1 MALALA
7 ACVLAVRLQTPAP
20 TSPPLRLR
28 FHHVHVRVADPASAS
43 RDASARLNGTR
54 TILQGHGIAVRAQQQ
69 YVVFDRDDGTASP
82 DPADA
87 FHQAVR
93 WVNEHGMD
101 VEPREFASVGV
112 RDAIQ
117 SRRTDVMAFATAEPA
132 VAIEWLVRRG
142 IQPTERR
149 DDVARFELSKGL
161 TLEIMGE
168 TDRPE
173 TYWCPMHPDI
183 RSASAVKC
191 SLCAMELVPIPPPKI
206 GEYRLDVA
214 AIPGASGRGISGLR
228 LRIRDP
234 ETFAPVT
241 SFLDVHERRLHL
253 FIVSRNLE
261 YFAHV
266 HPEQGSDGSFAIDH
280 ELPEG
285 EYMLIGDFLPAGGTS
300 QMVQRAI
307 VTPHYKGQL
316 FGGSVLELTDREQVV
331 DGLRVRLETDSVRP
345 LRPSSLRFVIAD
357 ASTGKPVTDLEPYLG
372 APGHLLIIDPD
383 MKSAIHGHPDTQT
396 SGPEVAFDP
405 VLPSAGRYKLWLQVQ
420 RKGRVVTVPF
430 VIEVPA
436 S

>member
-1 MALALA
+1 MAVALA
-7 ACVLAVRLQTPAP
+7 ACMLAVVLQTPVPA
-20 TSPPLRLR
+20 SPPRLR
-28 FHHVHVRVADPASAS
+28 FHHLHVGVGDPASAS
-43 RDASARLNGTR
+43 RDVSARLNGTR
-54 TILQGHGIAVRAQQQ
+54 TILQGHGIAVRVQQQ
-69 YVVFDRDDGTASP
+69 YVVFDRDDGTGSS

-87 FHQAVR
+87 FQQAVR
-93 WVNEHGMD
+93 WVSEYGMD
-101 VEPREFASVGV
+101 VEPREFASVVAREAVPSLRTGV
-112 RDAIQ
+112 I
-117 SRRTDVMAFATAEPA
+117 AFATAEPA
-132 VAIEWLVRRG
+132 AAVDWLARRG
-142 IQPTERR
+142 VQPTERR
-149 DDVARFELSKGL
+149 DDVARFALSKGL

-191 SLCAMELVPIPPPKI
+191 SVCGMDLVPIPPPKI

-214 AIPGASGRGISGLR
+214 AIPDASRRGISSLR
-228 LRIRDP
+228 LRILDP

-285 EYMLIGDFLPAGGTS
+285 EYMLIADFLPVGGTS
-300 QMVQRAI
+300 QIVQRAI
-307 VTPHYKGQL
+307 VTPQIRGRL
-316 FGGSVLELTDREQVV
+316 FGSSVLEVSDREQVV
-331 DGLRVRLETDSVRP
+331 DGLRVRLEADSLRT
-345 LRPSSLRFVIAD
+345 LRPSFLRFAITD

-372 APGHLLIIDPD
+372 APGHLLIIDQD
-383 MKSAIHGHPDTQT
+383 LKSAAHGHPEAQT

-405 VLPSAGRYKLWLQVQ
+405 VLPSPGRYKLWLQVQ